1 MSKIDLKSTFI
12 LGSDKSLILTK
23 SFIEKRME
31 VSPIKIWSHCGR
43 DVIDVNKERY
53 EEVLLEGQ
61 KFALENNSESISWI
75 DNYNQ
80 LGAVGYMKIAYA
92 FLGERH
98 GDSMWCV
105 KECLP
110 NDVLEYLKAM
120 SEYLKTEIRQEYN
133 AYDNALSIEPKSLN
147 YAEQFE
153 LLNEY
158 IAKEGN
164 GPFEK
169 IKQMT
174 FTGKLFS
181 DKTYPVLRNK

>member
-12 LGSDKSLILTK
+12 FGCDKSAILTK
-23 SFIEKRME
+23 SFVEKKMG
-31 VSPIKIWSHCGR
+31 VSPIRVWSYCGR
-43 DVIDVNKERY
+43 DVLDVQKERY

-61 KFALENNSESISWI
+61 KFALENSLQSISWI
-75 DNYNQ
+75 DHYNEV
-80 LGAVGYMKIAYA
+80 GAVGYMKIAYA

-98 GDSMWCV
+98 GDTMWCV

-110 NDVLEYLKAM
+110 KDVLDYLKAM
-120 SEYLKTEIRQEYN
+120 SDYLKTEVRQEYN
-133 AYDNALSIEPKSLN
+133 ASDNALLIEPKSLD
-147 YAEQFE
+147 YDEQFG
-153 LLNEY
+153 LLNDY